1 MSSLPK
7 NFGSPCMPMG
17 SFRRGSLREPFI
29 IGVAGGTASG
39 KTTVCHKIVES
50 LKDDDWRVTVISQDS
65 FYKSLTEEELE
76 LANSN
81 QYNFDHPDSFD
92 YDLIEQTIS
101 DLKSGKKAEI
111 PNYDFKTHTRSTET
125 SPVYGADIIIFE
137 GILVFYASRVLDLFD
152 LKIFVDTDADTRLV
166 RRIRRD
172 IADRGRDLE
181 GVLAQYEKF
190 VKPSFDEYVQPT
202 KKHADI
208 IIPRGGTNIVAID
221 LMTQHIKLKLR
232 SNGEENNKVPPLYFT
247 DETEDI

>member
-1 MSSLPK
+1 MNPL
-7 NFGSPCMPMG
+7 
-17 SFRRGSLREPFI
+17 FRGTPREPFI

-50 LKDDDWRVTVISQDS
+50 LKEDNWRVAVISQDS
-65 FYKSLTEEELE
+65 FYKTLSEEELD
-76 LANSN
+76 LAKKNL
-81 QYNFDHPDSFD
+81 YNFDHPDAFD
-92 YDLIEQTIS
+92 YDIIEETLAR
-101 DLKSGKKAEI
+101 LKDGRKAEI
-111 PNYDFKTHTRSTET
+111 PCYDFKTHKRSEDTI
-125 SPVYGADIIIFE
+125 PVYGSDIIIFE
-137 GILVFYASRVLDLFD
+137 GILVFYSKKILDFFD

-190 VKPSFDEYVQPT
+190 VKPSFDEYVLPT

-208 IIPRGGTNIVAID
+208 IIPRGGTNVVAID

-232 SNGEENNKVPPLYFT
+232 SNGDEVPPLHF
-247 DETEDI
+247 TEDAEDN